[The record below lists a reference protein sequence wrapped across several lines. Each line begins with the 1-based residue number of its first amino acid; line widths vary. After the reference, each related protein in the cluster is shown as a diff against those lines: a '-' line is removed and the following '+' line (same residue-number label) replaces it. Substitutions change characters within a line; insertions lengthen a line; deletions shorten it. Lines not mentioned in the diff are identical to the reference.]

1 MSNVSELKEAAGW
14 SPELIQDLELNLKN
28 GRVGTKLLSETER
41 VRVWHLEIQPGE
53 RFGFHCH
60 VLDYFWTALSHGSA
74 RSHYDDGRVV
84 EVFYLP
90 GDTKHLQFAAGEISR
105 HDLENIGQT
114 PLQFVTVE
122 FKDSANPALQ
132 I

>member
-1 MSNVSELKEAAGW
+1 MSNVSELKLLEGW
-14 SPELIQDLELNLKN
+14 SPELVQDLELNRRN
-28 GRVGTKLLSETER
+28 GRVGTKLVSETER
-41 VRVWHLEIQPGE
+41 VRVWHLDLPPGE

-60 VLDYFWTALSHGSA
+60 VLDYFWTALSQGKA
-74 RSHYDDGRVV
+74 RSHYDDGRIV
-84 EVFYLP
+84 EVEYVP
-90 GDTKHLQFAAGEISR
+90 GDTKHLKFAAGEISW

-122 FKDSANPALQ
+122 FKESGNAALP